1 MAVIKRA
8 QTLNDKVKVHNAPD
22 MPVLETKKTSV
33 RHEEALDIPGV
44 INDEIDRVSTAVSD
58 IIISR
63 RNHLEQEG
71 VEHARKADEEG
82 YRRGFDEA
90 IEKEREDRLSVID
103 ELLKDA
109 KRRSEH
115 AVHGVGLKIIKLASI
130 LAEEIIH
137 KTLEHYPDTIDT
149 IVQETMSHLIGS
161 ETVILKV
168 SAEDF
173 RVINAKYDSWLSMA
187 GSAQEFRIEIDRRL
201 NPGDCV
207 IETEGG
213 MIDAKVRTRLETL
226 AEELVKVSP

>member
-1 MAVIKRA
+1 MAVIKRS
-8 QTLNDKVKVHNAPD
+8 QTLNNNVKVQNAPD
-22 MPVLETKKTSV
+22 MPVLAEEKTSA
-33 RHEEALDIPGV
+33 RHEDALDFHGV
-44 INDEIDRVSTAVSD
+44 VHAEIDRISTAVSD
-58 IIISR
+58 TIISR
-63 RNHLEQEG
+63 REKVEQEG
-71 VEHARKADEEG
+71 VERARQADEDG
-82 YRRGFDEA
+82 YSRGFNEA
-90 IEKEREDRLSVID
+90 VEKERADHLAVID

-115 AVHGVGLKIIKLASI
+115 AVHGVGLKIISLASM

-137 KTLEHYPDTIDT
+137 KTIEHYPDTIDT

-168 SAEDF
+168 SAEDY
-173 RVINAKYDSWLSMA
+173 RAINAKYDRWLSMA

-213 MIDAKVRTRLETL
+213 MIDAKVKTRLDTL
-226 AEELVKVSP
+226 AEELVKISP

>member
-1 MAVIKRA
+1 VAIIKRA
-8 QTLNDKVKVHNAPD
+8 QTLNNAVKVHNAPD
-22 MPVLETKKTSV
+22 MPVLETQKTSV
-33 RHEEALDIPGV
+33 RHEEALDFPGV
-44 INDEIDRVSTAVSD
+44 VNTEIDLISTAVSD
-58 IIISR
+58 ILISR
-63 RNHLEQEG
+63 REHLQQEG
-71 VEHARKADEEG
+71 AERARKADEEG
-82 YRRGFDEA
+82 YHRGFDEA

-115 AVHGVGLKIIKLASI
+115 AVHGVGLKIIKLASM

-137 KTLEHYPDTIDT
+137 KTIEHYPDSIDT

-168 SAEDF
+168 SAEDY
-173 RVINAKYDSWLSMA
+173 RVINAKYDLWLSMA

-207 IETEGG
+207 VETEGG
-213 MIDAKVRTRLETL
+213 MIDAKVKTRLDTL